1 MSEDQR
7 ASDLKRRRQLR
18 QNVSEEQLLAKRHS
32 EAERSRRHRQK
43 LSKDQRASELERRRQ
58 CRQNMCKEQS
68 LTSTANTDGVSRKFA
83 QLYILDTAEATS
95 KRLVMPENQDCS
107 ERLMININNLMHE
120 INELTKSYKMLHEV
134 EKEAQSEAAAKDSES
149 KLRTEDD
156 IDRIVKAE
164 IPDED
169 QYPRLFQI
177 VKSNMRHDYTPVVE
191 GYNVQLSSCTEHS
204 HPAEGQREKEAEIQP
219 SSNRRR

>member
-43 LSKDQRASELERRRQ
+43 MSKDQRASELERRRQ

-95 KRLVMPENQDCS
+95 KRLAMPENQDCS

-134 EKEAQSEAAAKDSES
+134 EKEAQSEAAAKGSQLAAPEAPSVPQHSHGAD
-149 KLRTEDD
+149 
-156 IDRIVKAE
+156 AE
-164 IPDED
+164 LVTLLATQLSVPPA
-169 QYPRLFQI
+169 QSATPATPSPAPPRLLANHGH
-177 VKSNMRHDYTPVVE
+177 SE
-191 GYNVQLSSCTEHS
+191 GLVPPNCPTLL
-204 HPAEGQREKEAEIQP
+204 A
-219 SSNRRR
+219 